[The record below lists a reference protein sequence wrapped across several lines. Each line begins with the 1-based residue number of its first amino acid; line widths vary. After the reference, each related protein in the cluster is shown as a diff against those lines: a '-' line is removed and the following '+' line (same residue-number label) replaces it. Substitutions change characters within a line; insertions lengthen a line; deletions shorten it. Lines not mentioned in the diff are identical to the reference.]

1 MILQSPTDRIAK
13 ENYNLKRYM
22 YLNVHCST
30 IYNSEDMEATYMDI
44 DRWMDK
50 ERVVYINQYSNITK
64 PLKRMTQCHLQQ
76 HGCI

>member
-30 IYNSEDMEATYMDI
+30 IYNSEDMEATYMAI
-44 DRWMDK
+44 DR
-50 ERVVYINQYSNITK
+50 
-64 PLKRMTQCHLQQ
+64 
-76 HGCI
+76 